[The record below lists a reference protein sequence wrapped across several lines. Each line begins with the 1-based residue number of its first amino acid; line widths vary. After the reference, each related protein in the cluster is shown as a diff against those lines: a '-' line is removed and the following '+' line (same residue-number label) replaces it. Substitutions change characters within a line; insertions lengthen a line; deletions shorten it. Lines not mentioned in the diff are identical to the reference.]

1 MFGKILSFA
10 RSTAHNENSHLLCG
24 APSDMV
30 SAENVRALATGA
42 ALAVAVDASPAVL
55 VSMYEH
61 AHRARDYAPR
71 RMAC

>member
-10 RSTAHNENSHLLCG
+10 RSAAHNENSHHPCG
-24 APSDMV
+24 APNDTV

-42 ALAVAVDASPAVL
+42 ALAVSLDASPAVL
-55 VSMYEH
+55 VSIYEY
-61 AHRARDYAPR
+61 AQRVRDYEPR